1 MVSGGHNKR
10 PYLAAVR
17 EGTRRGKDMP
27 VVLPPS
33 TLLEP
38 AWDDLLPGKT
48 AGEKRVRERCAS
60 LWLKLA
66 PVMSRSIGL
75 VFEQQECLVEYC
87 IHTARIE
94 QMERQLSID
103 GVIVQGQ
110 RGEVKNPLVTVLNQ
124 YRTHRRSLTAELGLS
139 PSAAARLV
147 RADRPDD
154 DDPFD

>member
-17 EGTRRGKDMP
+17 EGTRRGTDMP

-33 TLLEP
+33 SLMEP
-38 AWDDLLPGKT
+38 EWDDLLPGT
-48 AGEKRVRERCAS
+48 TDGERRVRERCAA
-60 LWLKLA
+60 LWLKLS

-94 QMERQLSID
+94 QMERQLSIE
-103 GVIVQGQ
+103 GLIVQGQ
-110 RGEVKNPLVTVLNQ
+110 RGDVKNPLVTVLNQ
-124 YRTHRRSLTAELGLS
+124 YRAHRRGLTAELGLS
-139 PSAAARLV
+139 PSAASRLV
-147 RADRPDD
+147 RPDQQD
-154 DDPFD
+154 GDDPFD